1 MALVGRATRRARLAA
16 SIGAIAFVTACDAGN
31 TVLPVSDRRLALGTW
46 GGENAGVIVSDSLA
60 HVHVGCT
67 FGDIPG
73 PIPLDSG
80 GRFSVNGSYMLRAFP
95 IAVGPSLPAQFAGR
109 VDGVR
114 LTFTVTVNDT
124 VENKVVVL
132 GPTAVMLGQEPR
144 MGPCPICRPPLRAS
158 M

>member
-1 MALVGRATRRARLAA
+1 VARWTCLALA
-16 SIGAIAFVTACDAGN
+16 SGVIILTTACDSDN
-31 TVLPVSDRRLALGTW
+31 TVLPVSDSRLPRGTW
-46 GGENAGVIVSDSLA
+46 GGDNAGVIVSDSQA

-73 PIPLDSG
+73 PVPLDSA
-80 GRFSVNGSYMLRAFP
+80 GRFSVSGSYMLRAYP
-95 IAVGPSLPAQFAGR
+95 IAVGPPQPAQFAGR

-132 GPTAVMLGQEPR
+132 GPTTVVLGQEPR
-144 MGPCPICRPPLRAS
+144 MGPCPICRFPLRAS